1 MELTSVELHNF
12 RNYEKISVKI
22 NSKLVLLLGD
32 NASGKTNFIEGIY
45 FLSRLESFR
54 SPVQSLVK
62 TETDHFR
69 IKAKNTTKIMEAVVQ
84 IDPIL
89 RAAYKIDNIKTKKNL
104 WSTFRVVSFLP
115 NDLNLFIIGP
125 VLRRSFLNQALTQ
138 KYKTY
143 ALDLLSLEHVLK
155 QRSALL
161 NSIFKKEASEQE
173 LIFWDEQL
181 ADLALR
187 ISALRREYILFIQK
201 SFKETY
207 QEVTGFE
214 NKFSIVYT
222 GLSDEVSRVKFME
235 ILYKKRQD
243 EIRSGMNLIGPHRD
257 DFVIN
262 KDGILNLNN
271 SSRGE
276 LRSQILVLKL
286 LQARYLSHP
295 SSQPIILLD
304 DVFSELDEIRRT
316 KLIQALPD
324 YQIFIT
330 TTEEHHLP
338 KVNID
343 AQVLHIDNGKIIV

>member
-1 MELTSVELHNF
+1 MELTSIEFQNF

-32 NASGKTNFIEGIY
+32 NASGKTNFIEGVY

-54 SPVQSLVK
+54 SPTQSLVK
-62 TETDHFR
+62 TGYDHLR
-69 IKAKNTTKIMEAVVQ
+69 IKAKNTTKTMEVVVQ
-84 IDPIL
+84 TDPVL
-89 RAAYKIDNIKTKKNL
+89 RGVYKIDNVKTKKNF
-104 WSTFRVVSFLP
+104 WSTFRIVNFLP

-125 VLRRSFLNQALTQ
+125 ALRRSFLNQALNQ

-143 ALDLLSLEHVLK
+143 SLDLLSLEHVLK

-161 NSIFKKEASEQE
+161 NSIFKKEAREQE
-173 LIFWDEQL
+173 LVFWDEQL

-201 SFKETY
+201 SFNETY
-207 QEVTGFE
+207 QEITDFK
-214 NKFSIVYT
+214 NKFSLVYT
-222 GLSDEVSRVKFME
+222 GLTEQANKTKFME

-257 DFVIN
+257 DFIIN

-286 LQARYLSHP
+286 LQARYLSYP
-295 SSQPIILLD
+295 GSQPIILLD

-316 KLIQALPD
+316 KLIEALPD

-343 AQVLHIDNGKIIV
+343 AQVLHIDNGKVIV